1 MKSLNRFFI
10 LSSLVLTLASCSNTD
25 LENTPKPVEI
35 SKNQNFNPSM
45 TIKKSETIKDI
56 GVENAILEAYNLQ
69 RGVDPVYYSYVKIDL
84 NNDSIPEYFVYAYG
98 PMLSGSGG
106 GSALILN
113 SDYKEISRFTLVQT
127 PIIINNHRTKNWKD
141 IIMTVSG
148 GGATPATAIM
158 KFNGKTY
165 PSNPSLQ
172 PTLGAHDYVDGVKIF
187 TENISIN
194 SGFKIE

>member
-1 MKSLNRFFI
+1 MKLLNRFLI
-10 LSSLVLTLASCSNTD
+10 LGSLILTLASCSNSN
-25 LENTPKPVEI
+25 LESTPKAVEI
-35 SKNQNFNPSM
+35 NKNQNYSPSM
-45 TIKKSETIKDI
+45 AIKNSETIRNV

-69 RGVDPVYYSYVKIDL
+69 RGIDPVYYSYVKIDL
-84 NNDSIPEYFVYAYG
+84 NSDSVPEYFVYAYG

-158 KFNGKTY
+158 KFDGKTY
-165 PSNPSLQ
+165 PLNPSLQ
-172 PTLGAHDYVDGVKIF
+172 PTLGTHDYIDGVKIF
-187 TENISIN
+187 TENISKN
-194 SGFKIE
+194 QGFKIE

>member
-1 MKSLNRFFI
+1 MKLLNRFLI
-10 LSSLVLTLASCSNTD
+10 LSSLVLNLASCSNID
-25 LENTPKPVEI
+25 LENTPKSIEI

-45 TIKKSETIKDI
+45 AIKKSETIKDI

-84 NNDSIPEYFVYAYG
+84 NSDSIPEYFVYAYG

-113 SDYKEISRFTLVQT
+113 SNYKEISRFTLVQT

-158 KFNGKTY
+158 KFDGKTY

-172 PTLGAHDYVDGVKIF
+172 PTLGPHDYVDGIKIF
-187 TENISIN
+187 TEDISIN
-194 SGFKIE
+194 KGFKIE